1 MRLSVCAAVF
11 VFVMFLSGC
20 GTVMSPDEWNHFAFS
35 ASISSAGTAATS
47 KPAESIGISFGV
59 GLLKEI
65 YDQVCGSGF
74 QTGDLFADFA
84 GSVVGGFA
92 AAEICMEEF
101 P

>member
-1 MRLSVCAAVF
+1 MKISVCMGACL
-11 VFVMFLSGC
+11 FVMFLSGC
-20 GTVMSPDEWNHFAFS
+20 GAVMSSDEWNHFAFS
-35 ASISSAGTAATS
+35 ASMSSVATAAS
-47 KPAESIGISFGV
+47 SRPAESIGISFGL

-65 YDQVCGSGF
+65 YDEVRGSGF

-84 GSVVGGFA
+84 GSVLGGFA